1 MNKEGHRSL
10 LQPAVIKYWDESA
23 AAIMLQL
30 KAQGKEKSPAKS
42 SGTFCTQW
50 TPYKDS
56 MYL

>member
-1 MNKEGHRSL
+1 M
-10 LQPAVIKYWDESA
+10 QPAAIKYWDESA

-30 KAQGKEKSPAKS
+30 KAQGKEKSPGKS
-42 SGTFCTQW
+42 NGTFCTQW